1 MRPRAAKRVLVVID
15 EMEVGGSQRQ
25 IAHLLTGIDRAN
37 WEPEL
42 LYFREP
48 SFLVDALLHAGIPV
62 RRLPKRGRIDPGFL
76 IRLVRLLRR
85 ERYDLIH
92 AFSLTAELW
101 TLIASR
107 MLRRPPPVVAS
118 VRSLNLDAPAWYWRL
133 KRFVFRHSAAT
144 IANAQAA
151 AMAAAVRGRWPLDQF
166 DVIGNGVPLPSA
178 ISPTERQTLRE
189 AIGVPDGRVFGLFVG
204 RLIAVK
210 NLPGLLDALAS
221 LPLGQRPWIAL
232 AGDGPLR
239 ESLERQ
245 RSDAALTQD
254 LFLLG
259 QRADATR
266 LMQAADFL
274 VLCSDQEGLSNALLE
289 AMAAACPVI
298 ASSVGGNPELI
309 EHERTGLLF
318 LANDRA
324 ALAGALARITNDADL
339 RARLSMQARE
349 EAATRHGIPAL
360 VAATLGVYERCLV
373 MQP

>member
-1 MRPRAAKRVLVVID
+1 MSAGMARRVLLVID

-25 IAHLLTGIDRAN
+25 IAHFLAGIDRAR

-48 SFLVDALLHAGIPV
+48 SFLVDALVHAGIPV

-76 IRLVRLLRR
+76 IGLVRLLRR

-107 MLRRPPPVVAS
+107 MLRRPPPVVS
-118 VRSLNLDAPAWYWRL
+118 SIRSLNLDAPAWYWRL
-133 KRFVFRHSAAT
+133 KRFVFRHSAAR
-144 IANAQAA
+144 IANARAA
-151 AMAAAVRGRWPLDQF
+151 AAAAAVRGRWPLEQF
-166 DVIGNGVPLPSA
+166 DVIGNGVPLPKA
-178 ISPTERQTLRE
+178 ISAAERQSLRE
-189 AIGVPDGRVFGLFVG
+189 AIGVPEGRVFGLFVG

-210 NLPGLLDALAS
+210 NLPCLLDALAC
-221 LPLGQRPWIAL
+221 LPSGQRPWIAL
-232 AGDGPLR
+232 AGDGPSR
-239 ESLERQ
+239 EGLER
-245 RSDAALTQD
+245 RCADAALTQD
-254 LFLLG
+254 VFLLG
-259 QRADATR
+259 QRADATS

-298 ASSVGGNPELI
+298 ASNVGGNPELV

-318 LANDRA
+318 LPNDRL
-324 ALAGALARITNDADL
+324 ALASALARITSDGDL
-339 RARLSMQARE
+339 RTRLSTQARDQ
-349 EAATRHGIPAL
+349 AASRHGIPAL
-360 VAATLGVYERCLV
+360 VSATLGVYERCLEP
-373 MQP
+373 QP